1 MIRRPPRS
9 TRPDPLFPYTT
20 LFRSIAV
27 GDDARAIA
35 DTPRHDVRR
44 IGECRPIERLHD
56 FGARAET
63 NLGRR
68 AFIALVISRRRRW
81 RGIIPGV
88 AVVITVPIAV
98 VIALVATAP
107 IHLAADRKSVGEG
120 RSVSVRVDL
129 GG

>member
-1 MIRRPPRS
+1 MRIS
-9 TRPDPLFPYTT
+9 DG
-20 LFRSIAV
+20 SS
-27 GDDARAIA
+27 
-35 DTPRHDVRR
+35 DV
-44 IGECRPIERLHD
+44 CASDL
-56 FGARAET
+56 GARAET

-107 IHLAADRKSVGEG
+107 IHIAAAVAHLARTVDQHRVVIVTRPAITARRPRQAVSGPVPDRKNTRLNS
-120 RSVSVRVDL
+120 SH
-129 GG
+129 

>member
-9 TRPDPLFPYTT
+9 TRTDTLFPYTT
-20 LFRSIAV
+20 LFRSWRVIIAV

-68 AFIALVISRRRRW
+68 AFIALVIYRRRRW

-88 AVVITVPIAV
+88 AVVITVQLDV
-98 VIALVATAP
+98 VIALVANAP
-107 IHLAADRKSVGEG
+107 IHNAAAVQHLDRTVAQH
-120 RSVSVRVDL
+120 R
-129 GG
+129 